1 VGCLI
6 QLTIG
11 KSGKKGHGNLY
22 LLKLNS
28 QKQQN
33 RKEITMS
40 ERDYNKQVVKRERI
54 RSTTL
59 IVGVDV
65 GNAFNAVGF
74 MNKEGKVLGNC
85 AKLYNNREGFEQFV
99 KMTEGLKKK
108 YRLRDV
114 LIGMEPTGHYWRKLA
129 YFAKEQGYE
138 VRFIRTT
145 ALKHHREID
154 ESSSAKSDK
163 RDALT
168 IANITREGKYID
180 TVIEDGVVRQ
190 LRTLSKVRER
200 LIRYSVGAKNA
211 LHAALDDYF
220 PELHKIFWSMNSRTL
235 WAILDRCPFPEDVI
249 LMRRSEI
256 RELIARSARKKA
268 GAADK
273 AKALQEAAKESI
285 GVKGLGIADRYRVKV
300 CLEEVKRLVLKLKD
314 IDYQMKHILKELPVS
329 EYLLSIPGIGAVS
342 AAVFLG
348 ELGDP
353 THFHN
358 ARQIVKYAGYDPQ
371 ESDSGSWVSR
381 KFISKKGRWLM
392 RKCLFF
398 MSMRVVMLSKYFQD
412 YYQRKLEIKNRV
424 GQQPKR
430 KEILCAVAI
439 KLIKVIFALLRDKR
453 IFEDGGR
460 AIAAHA

>member
-1 VGCLI
+1 
-6 QLTIG
+6 
-11 KSGKKGHGNLY
+11 
-22 LLKLNS
+22 
-28 QKQQN
+28 
-33 RKEITMS
+33 MS
-40 ERDYNKQVVKRERI
+40 EKDYNKQVEKRQRI

-59 IVGVDV
+59 VVGVDV

-74 MNKEGKVLGNC
+74 MNKEGNVLNSC

-99 KMTEGLKKK
+99 KMTEGLKVK
-108 YRLRDV
+108 YGLKDV

-129 YFAKEQGYE
+129 YFAKERGYE

-145 ALKHHREID
+145 ALKHHRELD
-154 ESSSAKSDK
+154 ESSSAKSDQ

-168 IANITREGKYID
+168 LTNITREGKYLD
-180 TVIEDGVVRQ
+180 TVIEDGAMRQ
-190 LRTLSKVRER
+190 LRTLAKTRER
-200 LIRYSVGAKNA
+200 LLRYSISAKNA

-220 PELHKIFWSMNSRTL
+220 PELHGIFWSMGSRSL
-235 WAILDRCPFPEDVI
+235 WGILEQCPFPDDVVSQKVAS
-249 LMRRSEI
+249 LQ
-256 RELIARSARKKA
+256 ELIARSARKKA
-268 GAADK
+268 GAAQK
-273 AKALQEAAKESI
+273 AKALYQAAQKSI
-285 GVKGLGIADRYRVKV
+285 GLKGVGSADRFRIHI
-300 CLEEVKRLVLKLKD
+300 CLEEVKRTVLMLKD
-314 IDYQMKHILKELPVS
+314 IDRQMKEVLNEMPS
-329 EYLLSIPGIGAVS
+329 APYLLSVPGIGPLS

-348 ELGDP
+348 ELGNP
-353 THFHN
+353 AYFSN

-392 RKCLFF
+392 RKFLFF
-398 MSMRVVMLSKYFQD
+398 MSMRVVVLSKYFQD

-453 IFEDGGR
+453 MFDDEVR
-460 AIAAHA
+460 AIMTHA